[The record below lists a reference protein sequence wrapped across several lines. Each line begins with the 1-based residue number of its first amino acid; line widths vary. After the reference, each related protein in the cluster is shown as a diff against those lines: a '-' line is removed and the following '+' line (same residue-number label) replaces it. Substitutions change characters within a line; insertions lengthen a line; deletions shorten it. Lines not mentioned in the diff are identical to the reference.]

1 MLTKEQKA
9 RVRAEY
15 ARIWDSEK
23 MIDFCTAKVAVL
35 AELPGGD
42 FIPIEKESIEKDFCF
57 GESGYD
63 ADEAS
68 HMAHVARTSESYF
81 KRENMKKH
89 DGMIRDIDEQ
99 YYTIH
104 ADDPRL
110 PNFVLLI
117 SDRPYISSPED
128 GRLRHTHFERAGNV
142 IDALGGSC
150 RVQELPGSTVE
161 IHGNMYRVPTLAELC
176 SIKMA
181 WELARKEHEK
191 KVDAYLKRYGTSK
204 VNSWTYWRDA

>member
-9 RVRAEY
+9 RLRAEY
-15 ARIWDSEK
+15 ARVWESER
-23 MIDFCTAKVAVL
+23 MIDFCTNKVAVL

-63 ADEAS
+63 ADEAA
-68 HMAHVARTSESYF
+68 HMAHIARTSESYF

-89 DGMIRDIDEQ
+89 DGMIRGIEEQ
-99 YYTIH
+99 YTIY
-104 ADDPRL
+104 ADDHGLPR
-110 PNFVLLI
+110 FVLLI

-128 GRLRHTHFERAGNV
+128 GRLRHLHFERSGNV

-150 RVQELPGSTVE
+150 YTRELPGSTVE
-161 IHGNMYRVPTLAELC
+161 IHGNAYRVPTLEELDI
-176 SIKMA
+176 IKSA
-181 WELARKEHEK
+181 WEEARKEHEK

-204 VNSWTYWRDA
+204 VNAWTYWRDA